1 MNNLHPSSGY
11 GLCMPLSHQ
20 AHIKMYTFDRY
31 FSLKCACIIYIYT
44 HIFVHATNRCH
55 SRPAAMILVIQYSIV
70 RVCCWSSP
78 QGRTSGGFPLASAD
92 SLALLLSTH
101 PRVLLFLCVLRG
113 VLTSRTVGLKDTF
126 WIVVS
131 AAPFSKPPEQCPLPL
146 ATWGCTY
153 VSLSFPVTS
162 AFRPDG
168 SGFLFWNQRTFLG
181 CVSPG
186 TLHLLFLKLFF
197 SSVFSQLYR

>member
-1 MNNLHPSSGY
+1 MCLY
-11 GLCMPLSHQ
+11 
-20 AHIKMYTFDRY
+20 Y
-31 FSLKCACIIYIYT
+31 IYIYT
-44 HIFVHATNRCH
+44 HLCSCNQQMSLQASSYDFSNTIFH
-55 SRPAAMILVIQYSIV
+55 STGLLLIIPPRQ
-70 RVCCWSSP
+70 
-78 QGRTSGGFPLASAD
+78 TSGGFPLASAD

-126 WIVVS
+126 WMLVS

-197 SSVFSQLYR
+197 SSVFSRLYR